1 MPIYQQKWHSRN
13 QPTRENAAT
22 PSSKFRSS
30 VVCLRSVL
38 EPGGDD
44 EAARIITAPR
54 SDAVELSTKRGPPG
68 GPLGGLGT
76 CAAADSE
83 DELWADTPPSA
94 DRAGV
99 GSGFGDGVG
108 DHAAEQDVLL
118 RGGAEPRALSEP
130 GAAGD
135 VGAEATLHHD
145 RALGQAP
152 LAADNEQALQAPSQ
166 GQPSVQHSGDAGVE
180 HSQGGP
186 GVT

>member
-1 MPIYQQKWHSRN
+1 MPVWCLHS
-13 QPTRENAAT
+13 A
-22 PSSKFRSS
+22 S
-30 VVCLRSVL
+30 

-44 EAARIITAPR
+44 DAARINTAPR

-68 GPLGGLGT
+68 GPSGGLGT
-76 CAAADSE
+76 YAAADSD
-83 DELWADTPPSA
+83 DELWADTPPLA

-99 GSGFGDGVG
+99 GSRFGDGVG
-108 DHAAEQDVLL
+108 GHAAEQDVLL

-130 GAAGD
+130 GAAGE
-135 VGAEATLHHD
+135 VAAEATVHHD

-152 LAADNEQALQAPSQ
+152 LAAEYEQALQAASQ
-166 GQPSVQHSGDAGVE
+166 GQPGVQHSGDAGVE